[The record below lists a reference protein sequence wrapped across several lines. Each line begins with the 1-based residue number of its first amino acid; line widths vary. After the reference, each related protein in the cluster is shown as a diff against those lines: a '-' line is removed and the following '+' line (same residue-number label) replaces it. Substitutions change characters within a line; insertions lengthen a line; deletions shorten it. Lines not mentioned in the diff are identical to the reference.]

1 MATITPAK
9 YNPLTMAAPKA
20 PIKLLPKK
28 KVDFSS
34 IAPKVGV
41 IDPLAQ
47 AKVGTKATGSYNIT
61 PSIQKWAVAKSASDI
76 WKTKQIFIDKQIV
89 ASNDLVADMKNVI
102 SEWRTPD
109 INKLKQLYPEFSKL
123 DDSILR
129 DLTDDIGNVVAEW
142 REVEP
147 EKLKQLY
154 PELYDINYKAPNK
167 TIEWLKKAT
176 DILKWGTEFMASWI
190 QNFVEWGGG
199 TIEKWLNKASDYL
212 LWTNAVEEARLRDEK
227 LKWKWVITTPFWI
240 DTTTPAAQI
249 WGTVWKVIWTNTL
262 IPSPTLW
269 WATFLWRVA
278 KNAAVWW
285 LTTQASTLLSE
296 WRLATPTE
304 TAIWAGTQ
312 WLLWGIANVKST
324 KQLKNLVQPKMTP
337 SVEAERA
344 AKWLKTTN
352 IFGKVGMKAT
362 KEEVKMAD
370 IAKKIWLNPSKTVT
384 SNVNKTLSSL
394 SKETDDL
401 IKVVDDNPTI
411 FNPKEIISRMKK
423 VEKPL
428 MIRWW
433 ENEAKYDAVIK
444 KFEEILAWEKKNTAG
459 LLKARKKLDAWINAE
474 IPNLYNS
481 DAMTPLKVA
490 ITKIRKIP
498 NEWINERIWWDLVK
512 NSLEKQSLM
521 IDMVDNMAWKTEK
534 TWTTA
539 ISRFVNN
546 NRGKLWAAWALWW
559 AYILKKMGI
568 GWGGW
573 WVSSYVAE

>member
-20 PIKLLPKK
+20 PVKLLPKK

-34 IAPKVGV
+34 ITPKVGV

-76 WKTKQIFIDKQIV
+76 WKTKEVIVQQEKKQTNAIWELWSTV
-89 ASNDLVADMKNVI
+89 LAN
-102 SEWRTPD
+102 PD
-109 INKLKQLYPEFSKL
+109 SSPAEIKAKFPEFNNIDEQVFWEL
-123 DDSILR
+123 WATILA
-129 DLTDDIGNVVAEW
+129 N
-142 REVEP
+142 P
-147 EKLKQLY
+147 EISMEEIRQKF
-154 PELYDINYKAPNK
+154 PELNRWYKAPNK
-167 TIEWLKKAT
+167 TIEWIKKAT
-176 DILKWGTEFMASWI
+176 DILKWGTEFLASWI
-190 QNFVEWGGG
+190 QGFVEWWGG

-212 LWTNAVEEARLRDEK
+212 LWTNAVEEARLRDER

-240 DTTTPAAQI
+240 DTTTPAAQM
-249 WGTVWKVIWTNTL
+249 WATVWKVIWTNTL
-262 IPSPTLW
+262 IPTPTLW
-269 WATFLWRVA
+269 WATFLWRAA

-296 WRLATPTE
+296 WRIATPTE

-312 WLLWGIANVKST
+312 WILWGIANVKSA

-384 SNVNKTLSSL
+384 NNVNKTLSSL
-394 SKETDDL
+394 NKETDDL
-401 IKVVDDNPTI
+401 IKIVDDNPTI
-411 FNPKEIISRMKK
+411 FNPKEITSRMRKI
-423 VEKPL
+423 EKPL

-444 KFEEILAWEKKNTAG
+444 KFEEILAWEKKNTAW

-490 ITKIRKIP
+490 ITKIRKVP
-498 NEWINERIWWDLVK
+498 NEWINEKIWWDVVK

-521 IDMVDNMAWKTEK
+521 IDMIDNMAWKTEK

-573 WVSSYVAE
+573 WVSSYVSE